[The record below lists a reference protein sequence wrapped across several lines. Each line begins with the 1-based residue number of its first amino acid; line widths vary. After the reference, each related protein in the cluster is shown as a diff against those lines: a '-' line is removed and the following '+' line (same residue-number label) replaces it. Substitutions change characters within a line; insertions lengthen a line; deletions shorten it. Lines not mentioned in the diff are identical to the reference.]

1 VLAGGPYTWQLLADG
16 TLSVLAGA
24 EHRER
29 FKGTWRVDSDHY
41 CRTLSGPNAR
51 EACFSVVANNS
62 RLQFFDA
69 DGLMRFDTKAE

>member
-1 VLAGGPYTWQLLADG
+1 LAHRAESEQRADG

-24 EHRER
+24 KHRER
-29 FKGTWRVDSDHY
+29 AKGTWRADSNHY
-41 CRTLSGPNAR
+41 CRALSRPNAQG
-51 EACFSVVANNS
+51 ACFSVVANNS